1 MFAHNSFRLNSIWAA
16 AVVAVAGVAGACAAC
31 AEEPQRT
38 QIKIQ
43 AAESSTVKTAD
54 AQSDDEATIR
64 ALAEDYEKNFNS
76 GNAKAVAE
84 AWAEDGTFTNEQG
97 RQFQG
102 RQAIEKEFAAIFADN
117 AGARII
123 VNVESIKFISPDVA
137 VENGT
142 TEVDAQGGPKGQQ
155 VKYNAVQVKRD
166 GKWRLYSV
174 NEARPS
180 GAAGAERLASLAFL
194 VGEWKA
200 DLGQGKTY
208 RTTCQWLPGKTFLSR
223 TFSVS
228 NAEGEIS
235 SGTQIIGFDP
245 VLAQIVSWTFDSSG
259 GFGHEMWENRG
270 GEWRIEA
277 SSVLPDGATSLSTNL
292 LAPLD
297 DNTFTWRSVE
307 RSVNEQLLPD
317 TTEVRVKRVSQ

>member
-1 MFAHNSFRLNSIWAA
+1 MFAHNNRRLNWFWAA
-16 AVVAVAGVAGACAAC
+16 GVVAVAGVAGACAAC
-31 AEEPQRT
+31 AEET
-38 QIKIQ
+38 QPAQTKSQ
-43 AAESSTVKTAD
+43 PAQPATVKTAD
-54 AQSDDEATIR
+54 AQSGEEATIR
-64 ALAEDYEKNFNS
+64 ALAKDYEKNFNS

-84 AWAEDGTFTNEQG
+84 AWAEDGTFTDEHG

-102 RQAIEKEFAAIFADN
+102 RPAIEKEFAAIFADN
-117 AGARII
+117 PGARII

-142 TEVDAQGGPKGQQ
+142 TEVDVQGGPKGQP

-166 GKWRLYSV
+166 GTWRLYSV

-180 GAAGAERLASLAFL
+180 GNAAERLAGLAFL

-200 DLGQGKTY
+200 DLAKGKTY
-208 RTTCQWLPGKTFLSR
+208 RMTCQWLPGKTFLSR

-245 VLAQIVSWTFDSSG
+245 VLAQIVSWTFDSTG
-259 GFGHEMWENRG
+259 GFGHEMWENRA

-292 LAPLD
+292 LAQLD

-317 TTEVRVKRVSQ
+317 TSEVRVKRVSQ